1 MRRDGIFIAPVH
13 WNPVTVMST
22 SVLLESVPN
31 EEHLELLVQRRLAGR
46 IRDLRLRVHQGGVIL
61 QGRANTYH
69 AKQLAQHA
77 VMELSDLPILA
88 NDIDV
93 LRNS

>member
-1 MRRDGIFIAPVH
+1 
-13 WNPVTVMST
+13 MST
-22 SVLLESVPN
+22 SVLLESMPK
-31 EEHLELLVQRRLAGR
+31 EEHLETMVQRRLAGR
-46 IRDLRLRVHQGGVIL
+46 VRDLRLRLHKSGVIL

-93 LRNS
+93 R